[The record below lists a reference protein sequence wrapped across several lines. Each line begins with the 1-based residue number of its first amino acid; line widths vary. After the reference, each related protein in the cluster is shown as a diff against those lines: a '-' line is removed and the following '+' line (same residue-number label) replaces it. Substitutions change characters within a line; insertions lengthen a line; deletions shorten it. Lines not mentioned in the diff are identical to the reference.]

1 MSVEVVFQKA
11 LRLRLAGTP
20 AVAAL
25 VPADCMLDRN
35 ERPAPDP
42 SIILGEMQAIDEGE
56 SIARKLTRI
65 YMDLH
70 IWKKE
75 RSTAGVKAIAG
86 EIRTAIRAGR
96 LALAGGFHC
105 VDCRVSSSRFLR
117 DPGGEFSHGVVTLD
131 ALVEEV
137 A

>member
-1 MSVEVVFQKA
+1 MSPEVAFQKG

-20 AVAAL
+20 AVSGL
-25 VPADCMLDRN
+25 VPATSMLDRN

-42 SIILGEMQAIDEGE
+42 SIILGEMQSIDEGQ

-70 IWKKE
+70 IWKKD

-86 EIRTAIRAGR
+86 EVRTAVRAGR
-96 LALAGGFHC
+96 IVLEVGFHC
-105 VDCRVSSSRFLR
+105 VDCRIASQRFLR
-117 DPGGEFSHGVVTLD
+117 DPGGEFCHGVVTID
-131 ALVEEV
+131 ALVEET